1 MVVMIQF
8 GKFVN
13 SYMFTNYFDPDKDTY
28 THVLFLSLTILSGT
42 DLEY

>member
-13 SYMFTNYFDPDKDTY
+13 SSMFTKHFDPDRDTY